1 MASLISTSKNKLEK
15 LLRIIDQKAV
25 MTKVSVGKVSEISP
39 GKMVKVSVD
48 GKEIL
53 VANSNGN
60 FYAIDDTCTHSGASL
75 SEGQLD
81 DTIVTCGWHGAQF
94 DCKSGK
100 LAKFPA
106 KINDLKSYNVV
117 LESDEV
123 FVEA

>member
-1 MASLISTSKNKLEK
+1 MG
-15 LLRIIDQKAV
+15 
-25 MTKVSVGKVSEISP
+25 KVSVGKISDISP
-39 GKMVKVSVD
+39 GKMIKVSVD

-117 LESDEV
+117 LEADEV